1 MDGSYRVSV
10 ARYHEVEM
18 IDVEVTKH
26 VDPPFGRTDVR
37 RNHRVAEELL
47 CPDEPTE
54 RGDSSMRKREGP
66 NRCGMLDLQIWK
78 RWPEEMC
85 ARRGKYPEPAS
96 RVTAVS
102 RSIPRTDL
110 GERPKLV
117 TGRLCK
123 LW

>member
-1 MDGSYRVSV
+1 
-10 ARYHEVEM
+10 
-18 IDVEVTKH
+18 
-26 VDPPFGRTDVR
+26 
-37 RNHRVAEELL
+37 
-47 CPDEPTE
+47 
-54 RGDSSMRKREGP
+54 MRKREGP

-78 RWPEEMC
+78 LWPEEMC

-102 RSIPRTDL
+102 RSIPRSGL